1 MPRDGGGPLQAAQI
15 FRQRDR
21 QYIQQL
27 QATLQDL
34 EQKNRE
40 LLQLQHQL
48 LSDSVGASGGSCTS
62 DTANKVEAALHEP
75 HLKTFSVGGG
85 GYAYCA

>member
-1 MPRDGGGPLQAAQI
+1 MPHDGGPSQAAQI

-21 QYIQQL
+21 QYMQQL

-40 LLQLQHQL
+40 LLQLQHRL
-48 LSDSVGASGGSCTS
+48 LSDSAGASGGSCTS

-75 HLKTFSVGGG
+75 HLKTLSVGGG
-85 GYAYCA
+85 GYAHCA